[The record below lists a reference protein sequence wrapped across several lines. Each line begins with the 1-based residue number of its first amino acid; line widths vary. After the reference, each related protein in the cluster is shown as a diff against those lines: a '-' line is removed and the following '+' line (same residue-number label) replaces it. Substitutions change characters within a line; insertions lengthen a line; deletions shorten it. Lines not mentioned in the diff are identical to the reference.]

1 LGETLAHF
9 PVSFIMNTINLP
21 RQALEKCQK
30 RRNDI
35 ETTERCPQVL
45 DVLTTKDAMVIPG
58 EKQAGACSLLMADAA
73 ANISTSPPTFD
84 CKREFYCRTTCL

>member
-1 LGETLAHF
+1 
-9 PVSFIMNTINLP
+9 M
-21 RQALEKCQK
+21 
-30 RRNDI
+30 
-35 ETTERCPQVL
+35 L

-84 CKREFYCRTTCL
+84 CKGKFYFCTTCL